1 MITSPRYVNNTYW
14 YPDSGATNHV
24 TSDLNNLTFGIECH
38 GYNKIHMGN
47 GEGNR
52 YKAHLIAK
60 GYLQT
65 LGFDFTETFS
75 LVVKAT
81 SLRIILTIV
90 LARGW
95 QLRQLDVN
103 NAFLNGSLQEEVYMD
118 QPPRFEQWK
127 DLACKLHKALY
138 GLKQATRA
146 CNNIVSWCSKKQHIV
161 SRSTTEAKYKSL
173 ANATF
178 ELIWIPSLLI
188 ELKIKQNAP
197 RTVWC
202 DNLSIVACGVR
213 LATCCKY
220 RETSGRIPQ
229 HCAKNGCEIISQQ
242 NGDFATLC
250 KILPS
255 AWSDRLAMDVTP
267 SFQLRI
273 AHHLKHW
280 IVDFL
285 IFETTYSMHKL
296 NFRKCYKSG

>member
-1 MITSPRYVNNTYW
+1 
-14 YPDSGATNHV
+14 
-24 TSDLNNLTFGIECH
+24 
-38 GYNKIHMGN
+38 
-47 GEGNR
+47 
-52 YKAHLIAK
+52 
-60 GYLQT
+60 
-65 LGFDFTETFS
+65 
-75 LVVKAT
+75 
-81 SLRIILTIV
+81 
-90 LARGW
+90 
-95 QLRQLDVN
+95 
-103 NAFLNGSLQEEVYMD
+103 MD

-213 LATCCKY
+213 LATFANIGKLQDEFHNIVQKMAAKSF
-220 RETSGRIPQ
+220 RSKMVILQ
-229 HCAKNGCEIISQQ
+229 LCA
-242 NGDFATLC
+242 

-255 AWSDRLAMDVTP
+255 AWSDRLAMDISLCFPPCIPGLLMAKDFKALVLHVFELSIAFP
-267 SFQLRI
+267 RIPNNSPQSRI
-273 AHHLKHW
+273 ALVIKNYQN
-280 IVDFL
+280 
-285 IFETTYSMHKL
+285 TKT
-296 NFRKCYKSG
+296 